1 MRQASDPDF
10 APPVEEGVVFA
21 FQDENG
27 ELSSFEFLGL
37 ILHND
42 RRYGFFLPVEGEED
56 ASGTGASGSGPAS
69 NEVVI
74 LEVTALDDEGQPET
88 FELLVDEAIAAE
100 VYEKF
105 KHATAGMYDFA

>member
-10 APPVEEGVVFA
+10 APPVEEGMIYA
-21 FQDENG
+21 FQDEKG
-27 ELSSFEFLGL
+27 ETINLEFLGL

-42 RRYGFFLPVEGEED
+42 RRYGFFVPDAEHDEAAGE
-56 ASGTGASGSGPAS
+56 
-69 NEVVI
+69 VMI
-74 LEVTALDDEGQPET
+74 LEVTALDEDDQPEA

-105 KHATAGMYDFA
+105 KRITAGMYDFSE